1 MADTPTGASPQQ
13 TQQTQQPPA
22 EALRQAR
29 EPQRAGALEALKAIR
44 AAGGAA
50 PVAAV
55 APVVAVA
62 PEVETPAVETPAAVA
77 DDAAPAPTVDTPAA
91 NDVHASIRKQEIH
104 LRKQIATER
113 ANMEAEF
120 AQRMAALQPKIDQTS
135 KLEQAIANARQDPLH
150 AIKTILGF
158 SDADMAPLSQLIYS
172 ASPEGQKDPRYAKL
186 GREALEK
193 NGQLTQIEKL
203 QKQFDELNKSIEQK
217 QNEAVLQQ
225 QLDRYAGT
233 IVKAIDAKTSPLASS
248 AMTKNPERARAQMM
262 AVADRLYMESGP
274 SHDTRDLPTP
284 AEVLKAY
291 EAERRQ
297 ELEELGIDVSLIG
310 KAAPAPTAAKK
321 IPTTLAP
328 AEAPAPA
335 IEAPVVAVKSNPT
348 ARPQGQ
354 KPTREEAL
362 LELRKM
368 REQGIG

>member
-1 MADTPTGASPQQ
+1 MADTPTGASSQQ
-13 TQQTQQPPA
+13 VQQPPAPA

-44 AAGGAA
+44 AAADGG
-50 PVAAV
+50 V
-55 APVVAVA
+55 APAPPAPTPTVAPAVA
-62 PEVETPAVETPAAVA
+62 PEIEVEAPAVETPA
-77 DDAAPAPTVDTPAA
+77 DDAAPAPAVETP
-91 NDVHASIRKQEIH
+91 DVHASIRKQEIH

-120 AQRMAALQPKIDQTS
+120 AQRMAALQPKIDQQS

-225 QLDRYAGT
+225 QLDRYAAT

-248 AMTKNPERARAQMM
+248 AMAKNPERARAQMM
-262 AVADRLYMESGP
+262 TVADRLYMESGP

-297 ELEELGIDVSLIG
+297 EIEELGIDVSLIG
-310 KAAPAPTAAKK
+310 KAAPAPAKK

-335 IEAPVVAVKSNPT
+335 IEAPVVAVKPNPT